1 MELSLQQKNA
11 VEHLGSPALVIA
23 GAGSGKTR
31 TLTAKINYL
40 IKSKKFAPERILA
53 ITFTNKAADEMKS
66 RLVELTGLRLNR
78 FPWVRTCHSSCFQ
91 ILKDHYSLLNY
102 ESCPQI
108 YAEYH
113 RQKMIEEILLQ
124 LNLDKKYAY
133 VVKSYISKAI
143 NSGNP
148 VKYFDQNPRFSN
160 IRLIDIFNIYEK
172 ELKNQNAVD
181 FDNMLLL
188 TRNLLRDHKNV
199 RKRYQE
205 LFQYVLVDEYQ
216 DTNNIQEELTRLFM
230 KNGNLF
236 CVGDDWQAIYSFR
249 GSNVNNFLLFP
260 ERFEGAKVFPLEQNF
275 RSTDKIVQ
283 VANNLIRYNEKKM
296 EKNCFSEKSG
306 GFIETFDF
314 YDEAREA
321 KWIAKKVEAFI
332 KMGISIQDI
341 AVLYRTNI
349 CSLSLEFSFRA
360 HGLPFQMLG
369 GKGFYD
375 RMEIK
380 DIISYITSAIFEKD
394 NVSFE
399 RILNIPKRGIGPG
412 TIKKIY
418 KMKTNNM
425 SLQDSARFELDQK
438 ILSKKLNEQL
448 KNVFQLIDDIKGM
461 KPDDAIREVI
471 NRVNYLKYLSKC
483 SKGNAMDYDARLENL
498 EQLVYSASK
507 KKTII
512 EFLEDAALI
521 KGDQDDSEKNK
532 KGVILSTIHA
542 SKGLEYDVVFLVGCE
557 ERLIPHYKSMKSVL
571 GIEEERRLMYVAIT
585 RAKRY
590 LYISY
595 SKYRKGNFNQKSRFL
610 NEIVKSLQKN

>member
-1 MELSLQQKNA
+1 MQQKKA

-78 FPWVRTCHSSCFQ
+78 FPWVRTCHSLCFQ
-91 ILKDHYSLLNY
+91 ILKDHYSLLDY
-102 ESCPQI
+102 EFHPQI
-108 YAEYH
+108 YAEYQQ
-113 RQKMIEEILLQ
+113 QKMIEEILLN
-124 LNLDKKYAY
+124 LNLDKKNAR
-133 VVKSYISKAI
+133 VVKLQISKGI
-143 NSGNP
+143 TSGNP
-148 VKYFDQNPRFSN
+148 IFLG
-160 IRLIDIFNIYEK
+160 IRLVDIYNIYEK
-172 ELKNQNAVD
+172 ELIIRNAVD
-181 FDNMLLL
+181 FDSLLL
-188 TRNLLRDHKNV
+188 TARNLLTDHKNI
-199 RKRYQE
+199 RKQYQE

-249 GSNVNNFLLFP
+249 GSNVNNFLSFP
-260 ERFEGAKVFPLEQNF
+260 ERFEGVKVFPLEQNF
-275 RSTDKIVQ
+275 RSNDKIVQ
-283 VANNLIRYNEKKM
+283 VANNLIKYNGKKM
-296 EKNCFSEKSG
+296 EKKCFSEKSG
-306 GFIETFDF
+306 GLIELFDF
-314 YDEAREA
+314 HDETQEA
-321 KWIAKKVEAFI
+321 NWIAKKI
-332 KMGISIQDI
+332 KTILKKGMSIQDI
-341 AVLYRTNI
+341 AVLYRTSI
-349 CSLSLEFSFRA
+349 CSFSIELSFRS
-360 HGLPFQMLG
+360 HGLPFQLLG

-375 RMEIK
+375 RKEIK

-399 RILNIPKRGIGPG
+399 RILNTPKRGIGSG
-412 TIKKIY
+412 TIKKIC
-418 KMKTNNM
+418 KMKAKNM
-425 SLQDSARFELDQK
+425 SLQDSARLALDQK

-471 NRVNYLKYLSKC
+471 NRVNYFEYLLNN
-483 SKGNAMDYDARLENL
+483 SKGNSMDYDARLENI

-507 KKTII
+507 KNTIV
-512 EFLEDAALI
+512 EFLEEAALI
-521 KGDQDDSEKNK
+521 KVDQDDSEKKK

-542 SKGLEYDVVFLVGCE
+542 SKGLEYEVVFLIGCE
-557 ERLIPHYKSMKSVL
+557 EGVLPHYKSMTSVL
-571 GIEEERRLMYVAIT
+571 DIEEERRLMYVAIT

-610 NEIVKSLQKN
+610 NEIEKSIRIN